1 MIDIG
6 VVGCGNW
13 STKIIN
19 EINNNNKFNLTSIV
33 CRKQKKINT
42 RLKIFSS
49 VDKMIESNINNS
61 IYVAA
66 QPSLNLK
73 IIKLLKNNN
82 ISLILEK
89 PTSDSLKNLKELQK
103 IVKNNKL
110 IVYPNL
116 TNYFSE
122 TFIELKKII
131 KKNYKDINEIII
143 YEGGYG
149 PFRKNIHPIWDWGY
163 HCISL
168 LYLLFEQN
176 DFSHVVEKK
185 ILSNKL
191 EKKGI
196 VTKFDL
202 KINNQINAKIITGN
216 LFKKKLRKIK
226 IKMKN
231 GDYIVNDMVVH
242 KLYFNNEIIFE
253 SMKTPITSLLNSFER
268 AIRLRKYDTSQ
279 RLIDASLSTTKFLEK
294 FYKC

>member
-19 EINNNNKFNLTSIV
+19 EINKNNKFNLTSIV

-49 VDKMIESNINNS
+49 VDKMIDSNINNS

-66 QPSLNLK
+66 QPSLNLQV
-73 IIKLLKNNN
+73 IKLLKNNN

-89 PTSDSLKNLKELQK
+89 PTSNSLKNLKELKK
-103 IVKNNKL
+103 IVKNNNL

-131 KKNYKDINEIII
+131 KNNYKDINEIII

-168 LYLLFEQN
+168 LYLLFEKD
-176 DFSHVVEKK
+176 DFSEIVEKK
-185 ILSNKL
+185 NFI
-191 EKKGI
+191 
-196 VTKFDL
+196 
-202 KINNQINAKIITGN
+202 
-216 LFKKKLRKIK
+216 
-226 IKMKN
+226 
-231 GDYIVNDMVVH
+231 
-242 KLYFNNEIIFE
+242 
-253 SMKTPITSLLNSFER
+253 
-268 AIRLRKYDTSQ
+268 
-279 RLIDASLSTTKFLEK
+279 
-294 FYKC
+294 

>member
-19 EINNNNKFNLTSIV
+19 EINKNNNFNLTSIV

-42 RLKIFSS
+42 KLKIFSS
-49 VDKMIESNINNS
+49 VDKMIDSNINNS

-73 IIKLLKNNN
+73 VIKLLKNNN

-103 IVKNNKL
+103 IIKNNNL

-122 TFIELKKII
+122 TFLELKKII
-131 KKNYKDINEIII
+131 KNNYKDINEIII

-168 LYLLFEQN
+168 LYLLFEKD
-176 DFSHVVEKK
+176 DFSEIVEKK

-191 EKKGI
+191 EKKGM

-202 KINNQINAKIITGN
+202 KINNKIKVKIITGN

-231 GDYIVNDMVVH
+231 GNYIVNDMVIH

-253 SMKTPITSLLNSFER
+253 SIKTPITSLLNNFEK
-268 AIRLRKYDTSQ
+268 AIRLRKFDTSE
-279 RLIDASLSTTKFLEK
+279 RLIDASLNTTKFLEK